1 MKERKEVMES
11 NNRELPLN
19 FSSQLGQ
26 NQRWAINL
34 EGVVVEIPEV
44 VLVEIR
50 AYPTRTIGWFNKKLQ
65 LAWKFIFSLTER
77 SAKEGRLSL
86 LDPAWEAAKN
96 PLWVFMANLPSVE
109 GKRCLT

>member
-34 EGVVVEIPEV
+34 EGVVVEILEV

-50 AYPTRTIGWFNKKLQ
+50 AYPT
-65 LAWKFIFSLTER
+65 
-77 SAKEGRLSL
+77 
-86 LDPAWEAAKN
+86 
-96 PLWVFMANLPSVE
+96 
-109 GKRCLT
+109 